1 MREFAR
7 ANYHAGHTKVA
18 NKVAVM
24 QMVWDVQRVDA
35 AEDAKFNFPLR
46 EHYDEA
52 FNAPEGWLDSSWH
65 DNPTVY
71 LAAMSGESPV
81 IKHDEDVPVADVDAS
96 AQVSWESSQT
106 TQAVVVPSG
115 DGLVTIRP
123 AIDTTTALPDDVQD
137 AEVELNAA
145 ELLAL
150 EAMSNR
156 HEYAYEEG
164 ATNVPLGR
172 IGEWKDGERAGGAS
186 HGARRR

>member
-1 MREFAR
+1 
-7 ANYHAGHTKVA
+7 
-18 NKVAVM
+18 
-24 QMVWDVQRVDA
+24 
-35 AEDAKFNFPLR
+35 
-46 EHYDEA
+46 
-52 FNAPEGWLDSSWH
+52 
-65 DNPTVY
+65 
-71 LAAMSGESPV
+71 MSGESPV

-150 EAMSNR
+150 EAMSNL

-172 IGEWKDGERAGGAS
+172 IGECRRGLPWSSSPLERS
-186 HGARRR
+186 LT